1 MYTPTQFA
9 ETRVDVLHHLVEQ
22 HPLGAL
28 VMHGADGLDAD
39 HIPFEIAAPT
49 ADAPLGVLRAH
60 VARANPL
67 WRRDGAAALVLF
79 QGPSAYVSPSHDP
92 QLTIDGKVVP
102 TWNYAVVH
110 AHGGLRTVDDP
121 DWLLGLLQ
129 RLTHRHESARPVP
142 WSIEDAPCDY
152 IDRLLKAIVGIEI
165 PLARLH
171 GKWKASQDCPVDD
184 RERIAAGLDE
194 QQRGAPMAA
203 LMRTM
208 QRNG

>member
-9 ETRVDVLHHLVEQ
+9 ETRIDVLHRLVEQ

-49 ADAPLGVLRAH
+49 AAAPFGVLRAH

-67 WRRDGAAALVLF
+67 WRRDGEAVLVLF
-79 QGPSAYVSPSHDP
+79 QGPSAYVSASDYE
-92 QLTIDGKVVP
+92 QKAIDGKVVP

-110 AHGGLRTVDDP
+110 AHGRLRTVDDP

-129 RLTHRHESARPVP
+129 RLTERHESTRRAP
-142 WSIEDAPCDY
+142 WSIGDAPRDY
-152 IDRLLKAIVGIEI
+152 INGLMKAIVGIEI
-165 PLARLH
+165 PLDRLD
-171 GKWKASQDCPVDD
+171 GKWKASQNRSPDD
-184 RERIAAGLDE
+184 RERIAAGMDA
-194 QQRGAPMAA
+194 QQHGAPMAA
-203 LMRTM
+203 LMRAT
-208 QRNG
+208 QPAR